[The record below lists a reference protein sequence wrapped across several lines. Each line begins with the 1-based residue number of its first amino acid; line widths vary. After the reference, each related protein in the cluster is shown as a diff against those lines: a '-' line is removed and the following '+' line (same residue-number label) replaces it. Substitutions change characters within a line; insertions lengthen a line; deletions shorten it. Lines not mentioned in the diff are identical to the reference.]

1 MSTISTTPRRPS
13 TAQPTTLS
21 TRMPYEAGE
30 ALLWERQNARV
41 HTHLSL
47 QMKELQAQHAAY
59 ESRIAATEAIAEAA
73 EAAIHQVKQLDLKVK
88 AIEEEEKDRP
98 FDEWAKEA
106 VGQLQVAVDGL
117 KGVRGK
123 ISGLERKFDGLEEE
137 FDGVR
142 SEGALLRSLARR
154 LEVLE
159 GERKD
164 EAMGTEQQNTARHR
178 QEDVYDEAL
187 ADDNPLLVFYG
198 IDTQSPAQG
207 QEPPS
212 RHQKLPSR
220 RHESPVRYQEP
231 SPRQKNSVRKIIT
244 ASRQKQSVRKHN
256 QSLQH
261 HHGLTGD
268 LQPPDENTQMLGDDE
283 ADLKDAAHETNY
295 GWENTQQFKDM
306 QRELAE
312 LRAMCRTQEPKNSN
326 DSADAT
332 QIPQETL
339 IVHRE
344 NNLGLSDATTE
355 AEAEFNEAG
364 RSPSLIG
371 DSLGQVGLL
380 K

>member
-1 MSTISTTPRRPS
+1 
-13 TAQPTTLS
+13 
-21 TRMPYEAGE
+21 
-30 ALLWERQNARV
+30 
-41 HTHLSL
+41 
-47 QMKELQAQHAAY
+47 MKELQAQLAAY
-59 ESRIAATEAIAEAA
+59 ESRITATEAIAEAA

-106 VGQLQVAVDGL
+106 VGQLQIAVDGL

-123 ISGLERKFDGLEEE
+123 ISGLERKVDGLEEDVE
-137 FDGVR
+137 GVK
-142 SEGALLRSLARR
+142 SEGALLRSVATR

-164 EAMGTEQQNTARHR
+164 EAMGTEQQTTAGPR
-178 QEDVYDEAL
+178 QKDGYDEML
-187 ADDNPLLVFYG
+187 ADDNPLSVFYG
-198 IDTQSPAQG
+198 IDTQSPAQV

-212 RHQKLPSR
+212 RQQKLPSR
-220 RHESPVRYQEP
+220 RHESPVRDQEP
-231 SPRQKNSVRKIIT
+231 SLRHKNSIGKNTT
-244 ASRQKQSVRKHN
+244 ADRQKQPIRKHN
-256 QSLQH
+256 QSLQRH
-261 HHGLTGD
+261 HDLTGD
-268 LQPPDENTQMLGDDE
+268 LQPPDEDNPMLGDDK
-283 ADLKDAAHETNY
+283 ADLKEAAHETNY

-312 LRAMCRTQEPKNSN
+312 LRAMCRTQEPKNCN

-344 NNLGLSDATTE
+344 NDLGLSDATTE
-355 AEAEFNEAG
+355 AEAELNEAG
-364 RSPSLIG
+364 RSPSLMG
-371 DSLGQVGLL
+371 VSPGQVGLL